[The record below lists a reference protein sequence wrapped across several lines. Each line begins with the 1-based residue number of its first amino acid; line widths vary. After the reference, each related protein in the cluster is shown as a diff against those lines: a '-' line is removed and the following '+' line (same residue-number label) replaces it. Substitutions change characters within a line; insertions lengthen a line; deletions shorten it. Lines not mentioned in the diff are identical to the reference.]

1 MAWSM
6 PNSGQWNPGIG
17 MTADMMGSYTQEQW
31 ALMQQQNWQQWSQWQ
46 HQYAQWQNQIGG
58 EYAKHLQGL
67 QALAGFQP
75 VAAVAVPPP
84 VPPPDKPPP
93 PPPHENDQPLY
104 GSAVVKAVSSA
115 STVKPLKSTQPDCNN
130 GNTTTGNNQN
140 RSYIADPHSEKQST
154 QGVNSEALRMLA
166 EEEKSF
172 DIQFQ
177 KWEEEIE
184 KWKKENVNHPDKQ
197 AYREYEQKFE
207 ACRAQLLERRQ
218 LMKIKR
224 DNLMGNVQPAS
235 TTTKT
240 GNNKINAI
248 PTPSNT
254 TVTNYT
260 PIKQTNVQSNVQNKN
275 INVQSS
281 YSNNKPSQYE
291 QHNNAPHQAYKRND
305 NNRSVDPKDR
315 NYDAYQNLDA
325 EYKSAPQVNSSFMP
339 ASKSSKNIP
348 GLDLVPEVDKSNKQ
362 EVIDITEDLP
372 PQQQNPAV
380 PDYSKISKGI
390 NNILGDEKIMNILS
404 MMANQKPPYT
414 DEASLGG
421 SYREGWNMM
430 QANQWNTNSNS
441 YNNDNNDQPQNVP
454 YRQQNNMNN
463 YQNSQEPG
471 SHVNSFDDTEYQM
484 YNAQQGQYYN
494 RQNQFANQN
503 MPQRGDFPQFRSNIP
518 PPSTNLLPSRQ
529 NMPTPRPNIPSPTPN
544 MPLPNL
550 NKSTF
555 RPNMPHPRPLL
566 QNFPPQQSNND
577 YPHGGIEKK
586 ELNQQN
592 PSIQPVKPKWLD
604 EPLFNPSITVEYD
617 HKPLRLKARDFIE
630 PVQMFDYDHKSKD
643 GDNDIKKDF
652 EKEVDELFSR
662 KPRTTDRD
670 VWSSERLF
678 SRDYD
683 RGSARDDFKDR
694 SNVPNRFSEFYDRR
708 VDDRRYD
715 DRDRLRRQDFERR
728 DRTGDNERLRDIGYG
743 RDRFTE
749 RDLGIE
755 RDLERDKDFG
765 RERDFRRDRDPGR
778 DRDMDREMDVSRGR
792 DFGRDRDLLRE
803 RDNGRDKNFG
813 RDPVRD
819 RFDRRDMSW
828 NRSRSRDKDI
838 RKRGHSRENDSN
850 DSFGS
855 KKTKDSKEDPAQ
867 SQGLRHVVMIDDLLE
882 PPGRDIRPAK
892 IIIILRGVPGSGKSY
907 LAKLIRDKEAEQGVT
922 VRIMSID
929 DYFMHESEKE
939 EKDPITGKITK
950 KPSLKYEYDE
960 TQVENYM
967 NSLRRAFKRSLN
979 DGFFTFLIFD
989 AINDQ
994 LKSYAEI
1001 WSFGKQKG
1009 FQVYVCTMEAD
1020 TQTCYKRNIHNRSLK
1035 DIEDIKSRFYRTPA
1049 HHIQL
1054 DATTLLQNASI
1065 REVQME
1071 DAEDVTMEDADVVER
1086 VSTAPANLF
1095 ARRSSLWKTTYS

>member
-325 EYKSAPQVNSSFMP
+325 EYKSAPQYPSPINPPKVLEARAVEEKKPSASSLQSLTVEQAGVHPSPWLTSPILAWETNLSLGMTGQLTPRLRSP
-339 ASKSSKNIP
+339 AAEDSPPNHARLIP
-348 GLDLVPEVDKSNKQ
+348 GRDFH
-362 EVIDITEDLP
+362 
-372 PQQQNPAV
+372 
-380 PDYSKISKGI
+380 
-390 NNILGDEKIMNILS
+390 
-404 MMANQKPPYT
+404 
-414 DEASLGG
+414 LGG
-421 SYREGWNMM
+421 S
-430 QANQWNTNSNS
+430 A
-441 YNNDNNDQPQNVP
+441 
-454 YRQQNNMNN
+454 
-463 YQNSQEPG
+463 
-471 SHVNSFDDTEYQM
+471 
-484 YNAQQGQYYN
+484 
-494 RQNQFANQN
+494 
-503 MPQRGDFPQFRSNIP
+503 
-518 PPSTNLLPSRQ
+518 
-529 NMPTPRPNIPSPTPN
+529 TPWV
-544 MPLPNL
+544 
-550 NKSTF
+550 
-555 RPNMPHPRPLL
+555 
-566 QNFPPQQSNND
+566 D
-577 YPHGGIEKK
+577 
-586 ELNQQN
+586 
-592 PSIQPVKPKWLD
+592 
-604 EPLFNPSITVEYD
+604 
-617 HKPLRLKARDFIE
+617 PLR
-630 PVQMFDYDHKSKD
+630 PPM
-643 GDNDIKKDF
+643 DIK
-652 EKEVDELFSR
+652 EKRD
-662 KPRTTDRD
+662 TD
-670 VWSSERLF
+670 L
-678 SRDYD
+678 
-683 RGSARDDFKDR
+683 
-694 SNVPNRFSEFYDRR
+694 
-708 VDDRRYD
+708 
-715 DRDRLRRQDFERR
+715 
-728 DRTGDNERLRDIGYG
+728 
-743 RDRFTE
+743 
-749 RDLGIE
+749 
-755 RDLERDKDFG
+755 
-765 RERDFRRDRDPGR
+765 PG
-778 DRDMDREMDVSRGR
+778 
-792 DFGRDRDLLRE
+792 
-803 RDNGRDKNFG
+803 
-813 RDPVRD
+813 
-819 RFDRRDMSW
+819 
-828 NRSRSRDKDI
+828 
-838 RKRGHSRENDSN
+838 
-850 DSFGS
+850 
-855 KKTKDSKEDPAQ
+855 
-867 SQGLRHVVMIDDLLE
+867 
-882 PPGRDIRPAK
+882 
-892 IIIILRGVPGSGKSY
+892 
-907 LAKLIRDKEAEQGVT
+907 
-922 VRIMSID
+922 
-929 DYFMHESEKE
+929 
-939 EKDPITGKITK
+939 
-950 KPSLKYEYDE
+950 
-960 TQVENYM
+960 
-967 NSLRRAFKRSLN
+967 
-979 DGFFTFLIFD
+979 
-989 AINDQ
+989 
-994 LKSYAEI
+994 
-1001 WSFGKQKG
+1001 
-1009 FQVYVCTMEAD
+1009 
-1020 TQTCYKRNIHNRSLK
+1020 
-1035 DIEDIKSRFYRTPA
+1035 FYR
-1049 HHIQL
+1049 L
-1054 DATTLLQNASI
+1054 WQNLA
-1065 REVQME
+1065 
-1071 DAEDVTMEDADVVER
+1071 
-1086 VSTAPANLF
+1086 
-1095 ARRSSLWKTTYS
+1095 

>member
-240 GNNKINAI
+240 
-248 PTPSNT
+248 
-254 TVTNYT
+254 
-260 PIKQTNVQSNVQNKN
+260 
-275 INVQSS
+275 
-281 YSNNKPSQYE
+281 
-291 QHNNAPHQAYKRND
+291 
-305 NNRSVDPKDR
+305 
-315 NYDAYQNLDA
+315 
-325 EYKSAPQVNSSFMP
+325 
-339 ASKSSKNIP
+339 
-348 GLDLVPEVDKSNKQ
+348 
-362 EVIDITEDLP
+362 
-372 PQQQNPAV
+372 
-380 PDYSKISKGI
+380 
-390 NNILGDEKIMNILS
+390 
-404 MMANQKPPYT
+404 
-414 DEASLGG
+414 
-421 SYREGWNMM
+421 
-430 QANQWNTNSNS
+430 
-441 YNNDNNDQPQNVP
+441 
-454 YRQQNNMNN
+454 
-463 YQNSQEPG
+463 
-471 SHVNSFDDTEYQM
+471 
-484 YNAQQGQYYN
+484 
-494 RQNQFANQN
+494 
-503 MPQRGDFPQFRSNIP
+503 
-518 PPSTNLLPSRQ
+518 
-529 NMPTPRPNIPSPTPN
+529 
-544 MPLPNL
+544 
-550 NKSTF
+550 
-555 RPNMPHPRPLL
+555 
-566 QNFPPQQSNND
+566 
-577 YPHGGIEKK
+577 
-586 ELNQQN
+586 
-592 PSIQPVKPKWLD
+592 
-604 EPLFNPSITVEYD
+604 
-617 HKPLRLKARDFIE
+617 ARDFIE

-1071 DAEDVTMEDADVVER
+1071 DAEDVTMEDADVVEVDSSFTSKWEKMDDAAQLARLDGTSKPLRPSQLSMEDYLQLDEWKPNVSKPGKKTVRWADLEERREQEKMRAIGFVVGQTDWQRMTDPTMGSSALTQTKYIER
-1086 VSTAPANLF
+1086 V
-1095 ARRSSLWKTTYS
+1095 RRS